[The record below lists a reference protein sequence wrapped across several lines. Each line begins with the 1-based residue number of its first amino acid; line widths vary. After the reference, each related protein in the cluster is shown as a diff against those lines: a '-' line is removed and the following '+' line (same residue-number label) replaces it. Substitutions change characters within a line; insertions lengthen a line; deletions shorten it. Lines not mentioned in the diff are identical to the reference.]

1 MGTALLLIRILLA
14 GIFALAGIAKFLDLK
29 GSRKAFMDFGVPPG
43 LAMPGAIAL
52 SVAEIA
58 IAAMF
63 LSIETSWYA
72 AIGAS
77 FLLLLFIIQ
86 MSYQM
91 ARGNAP
97 DCHCFGQIHSAP
109 VSATS
114 IVRNIIFAVPA
125 VFLVIHGEGN
135 QGFSLL
141 DPRVDLMQLV
151 FGAAVVALLFAVIF
165 TLLKIS
171 QQQTEIMRRI
181 ELMELIARDGA
192 HVEREDVVSPHDG
205 LPIGAVV
212 ADFELPDLNGKT
224 VSLADIKSAG
234 KPVLFFYVG
243 PSCSPCKAL
252 VPEFETWQRDLADK
266 LQIVFL
272 SSGTTQENIEKIGGD
287 VEKTILV
294 QKHREVADLFKA
306 QWTPTAVLMDAN
318 GRIASHAAAGDTAIR
333 ELIEKIS
340 VEDITREFVYF
351 VPSHNGH
358 THARTDKIGTNV
370 PEISVADISGREI
383 TSDFFKG
390 KQTLVTFWSTTCPHC
405 TNMLESLRE
414 WDALKADDAPNL
426 ILFSDGDGSED
437 ATFGLSSPV
446 VHDPGHKTAN
456 GFGMFG
462 TPSAVLID
470 ERGRFMTETAVGAPD
485 IWSLIGKRK

>member
-1 MGTALLLIRILLA
+1 MEVGLLLIRILLA

-29 GSRKAFMDFGVPPG
+29 GSRKAFMDFGVPSS
-43 LAMPGAIAL
+43 LAMSGAIAL
-52 SVAEIA
+52 SVAEII

-63 LSIETSWYA
+63 LSIRTSWYA

-77 FLLLLFIIQ
+77 FLLLLFIAQ

-97 DCHCFGQIHSAP
+97 DCHCFGQVHSAP
-109 VSATS
+109 VSVTS
-114 IVRNIIFAVPA
+114 IMRNIAFAVPA
-125 VFLVIHGEGN
+125 IFLVLQGEKN

-141 DPRVDLMQLV
+141 DTRLDLMQLV
-151 FGAAVVALLFAVIF
+151 FGTAIVALLFAVIF
-165 TLLKIS
+165 SLSKIS
-171 QQQTEIMRRI
+171 QQQGEIIRRI
-181 ELMELIARDGA
+181 EVMELVARDGTQ
-192 HVEREDVVSPHDG
+192 VEREDVVSPHDG

-212 ADFELPDLNGKT
+212 ADFELPDINGKT
-224 VSLADIKSAG
+224 VSLTDIRSAG
-234 KPVLFFYVG
+234 KPVLFFYVS
-243 PSCSPCKAL
+243 PSCAPCKAL
-252 VPEFETWQRDLADK
+252 VPEFENWQRQLADK

-272 SSGTTQENIEKIGGD
+272 SSGISEENIEKFGGES
-287 VEKTILV
+287 EKTILL

-306 QWTPTAVLMDAN
+306 QWTPTGILMDAN

-333 ELIEKIS
+333 ELIEKIDN
-340 VEDITREFVYF
+340 EDLSREFTYF
-351 VPSHNGH
+351 VPTHNGH
-358 THARTDKIGTNV
+358 THARTDKIGTDV
-370 PEISVADISGREI
+370 PEISVADMAGREI
-383 TSDFFKG
+383 TTEYFNG

-414 WDALKADDAPNL
+414 WDAAKGDDEPNL
-426 ILFSDGDGSED
+426 LLFSDGDGAEG
-437 ATFGLSSPV
+437 ATFGLNSPV

-470 ERGRFMTETAVGAPD
+470 ERGRFVSEVAVGAPD

>member
-1 MGTALLLIRILLA
+1 MEVGLLLIRILLA

-29 GSRKAFMDFGVPPG
+29 GSRKAFMDFGIPPS
-43 LAMPGAIAL
+43 LALPGAIAL
-52 SVAEIA
+52 SIAEII

-63 LSIETSWYA
+63 LSIATSWYA

-97 DCHCFGQIHSAP
+97 DCHCFGQVHSAP

-125 VFLVIHGEGN
+125 IFLVLQGERN
-135 QGFSLL
+135 QGFSLF
-141 DPRVDLMQLV
+141 DSRIDLMQLV
-151 FGAAVVALLFAVIF
+151 LGISVVVLLFVVAMSLR
-165 TLLKIS
+165 KIS

-181 ELMELIARDGA
+181 ELMELVARDGA

-224 VSLADIKSAG
+224 VSLADIRSAG
-234 KPVLFFYVG
+234 KPVLFLYVG

-252 VPEFETWQRDLADK
+252 VPEFETWQRELADK
-266 LQIVFL
+266 LQFVFL
-272 SSGTTQENIEKIGGD
+272 SSGKPEENVDKFGGD
-287 VEKTILV
+287 VEKTILL

-318 GRIASHAAAGDTAIR
+318 GRIASHAAAGDSAIR
-333 ELIEKIS
+333 ELIENIS
-340 VEDITREFVYF
+340 DEDITREFVHF

-358 THARTDKIGTNV
+358 THARTDKIGTTV
-370 PEISVADISGREI
+370 PDISIADVGGREI
-383 TSDFFKG
+383 TAEYFIG
-390 KQTLVTFWSTTCPHC
+390 KPTLVTFWSTGCPHC
-405 TNMLESLRE
+405 TNMIGDLRE
-414 WDALKADDAPNL
+414 WDTTKGDDAPNL
-426 ILFSDGDGSED
+426 IMFSDAENENY
-437 ATFGLSSPV
+437 GLESPV
-446 VHDPGHKTAN
+446 VFDPGHKTAS

-470 ERGRFMTETAVGAPD
+470 GRGRFISEIAVGAPD

>member
-1 MGTALLLIRILLA
+1 MDTALLLIRILLA
-14 GIFALAGIAKFLDLK
+14 GIFALAGVAKFLDLK
-29 GSRKAFMDFGVPPG
+29 GSRKAFMDFGIPPS

-52 SVAEIA
+52 SIIEIV

-63 LSIETSWYA
+63 LSNETSWYA

-86 MSYQM
+86 MLYQV

-97 DCHCFGQIHSAP
+97 DCHCFGQIHSEP
-109 VSATS
+109 VSAKS

-125 VFLVIHGEGN
+125 IFLVLRGENN

-141 DPRVDLMQLV
+141 DPRLDLMQLV
-151 FGAAVVALLFAVIF
+151 FGTTLVALLFAVIF
-165 TLLKIS
+165 SLRKIS

-181 ELMELIARDGA
+181 EVMELVARDGA
-192 HVEREDVVSPHDG
+192 HVERENVVSPHEG

-212 ADFELPDLNGKT
+212 ADFELPDLNGKS

-234 KPVLFFYVG
+234 KPALFFYVG

-272 SSGTTQENIEKIGGD
+272 SSGTAKENIEKFGGD
-287 VEKTILV
+287 VEKTILL

-333 ELIEKIS
+333 ELIDAIDS
-340 VEDITREFVYF
+340 EDLNREFAYF
-351 VPSHNGH
+351 VPFHNGH
-358 THARTDKIGTNV
+358 SHARTDKIGTTV
-370 PEISVADISGREI
+370 PEISVADIGGREI
-383 TSDFFKG
+383 TSDNFKG

-405 TNMLESLRE
+405 TNMLGDLRD
-414 WDALKADDAPNL
+414 WDKTKGGDEPNL
-426 ILFSDGDGSED
+426 ILFSDDEHED
-437 ATFGLSSPV
+437 FGLNSPV
-446 VHDPGHKTAN
+446 VFDPGHKTAS

-470 ERGRFMTETAVGAPD
+470 EKGRFVSATAVGAPD
-485 IWSLIGKRK
+485 IWSLIGKKK

>member
-1 MGTALLLIRILLA
+1 MEVGLLLIRILLA

-29 GSRKAFMDFGVPPG
+29 GSRKAFMDFGVPPS
-43 LAMPGAIAL
+43 LAMPGAVAL
-52 SVAEIA
+52 SVAEIL
-58 IAAMF
+58 IAVMF
-63 LSIETSWYA
+63 LSVTTSWYA

-86 MSYQM
+86 MTYQM

-97 DCHCFGQIHSAP
+97 DCHCFGQIHSEP
-109 VSATS
+109 VSVKS

-125 VFLVIHGEGN
+125 IFLVLQGVRN

-141 DPRVDLMQLV
+141 DPRLDLMQLV
-151 FGAAVVALLFAVIF
+151 FGTAVLILLLAVIF

-171 QQQTEIMRRI
+171 HQQTEIMRRI
-181 ELMELIARDGA
+181 EVMELVARDGA
-192 HVEREDVVSPHDG
+192 QVEREDVVSPHEG

-212 ADFELPDLNGKT
+212 PDFELPDLDGKQ
-224 VSLADIKSAG
+224 VSLTDLKAAG
-234 KPVLFFYVG
+234 KPVLFFYVA
-243 PSCSPCKAL
+243 PTCAPCKAL
-252 VPEFETWQRDLADK
+252 VPEFETWQRELADK
-266 LQIVFL
+266 LEIVFL
-272 SSGTTQENIEKIGGD
+272 SNGTAKENEEKFGGESD
-287 VEKTILV
+287 KTILL

-318 GRIASHAAAGDTAIR
+318 GRVASHAAAGDTAIR
-333 ELIEKIS
+333 ELIENIA
-340 VEDITREFVYF
+340 VEDLSREFAHF

-358 THARTDKIGTNV
+358 THARTDKIGSSV
-370 PEISVADISGREI
+370 PEISVTEIGGREI

-390 KQTLVTFWSTTCPHC
+390 KPTLVTFWSTSCPHC
-405 TNMLESLRE
+405 TNMLGELRD
-414 WDALKADDAPNL
+414 WDKSKGDDAPNL
-426 ILFSDGDGSED
+426 LVFSDGEQAENENFDL
-437 ATFGLSSPV
+437 ASPV
-446 VHDPGHKTAN
+446 VYDPGHKTAN

-470 ERGRFMTETAVGAPD
+470 GRGRFATETAVGAPD